1 MVTFCLSISLVNP
14 MVEMRSHPAE
24 HLHKPITGKCL
35 LPFFQIKTIVSS
47 TVTCIIL
54 SKVLIEYGLR
64 ERRQRHK
71 RSQWSTFNHQHDN
84 HMRLNFRCCKLE
96 AQEMEWVWLKCGY
109 LGSRF
114 PSLFFAQF
122 YSITPWH
129 ILHGTLKFLCPWLQT
144 SVLAQGRR
152 ALMEFC
158 ACVWHLVS
166 INLT

>member
-1 MVTFCLSISLVNP
+1 MPPT
-14 MVEMRSHPAE
+14 
-24 HLHKPITGKCL
+24 
-35 LPFFQIKTIVSS
+35 FFQIKTIVSS

-84 HMRLNFRCCKLE
+84 QMRLNFRCCKLE
-96 AQEMEWVWLKCGY
+96 AQEMGWVWLKCGY

-166 INLT
+166 INLTYAWFTEKIMFLLHLFT